1 MIHKGFVI
9 PAQGNLKVNLKPA
22 AIEGFKRKL
31 NRKSQAP
38 PDLKIGPNKSQ
49 LSIFKDQNNHCTQ
62 FASLRGSGSAGDDIV
77 GHDCL
82 KNGRWN
88 LLGENRHAKVSKKSR
103 AGKPSR

>member
-9 PAQGNLKVNLKPA
+9 PVQGNLTVNFKPV

-49 LSIFKDQNNHCTQ
+49 ISISNDQDIHCRHILA
-62 FASLRGSGSAGDDIV
+62 FRELNSAGDDIV

-82 KNGRWN
+82 KNGRWS
-88 LLGENRHAKVSKKSR
+88 LLGKNRHAKVSKKSR
-103 AGKPSR
+103 VERPSR